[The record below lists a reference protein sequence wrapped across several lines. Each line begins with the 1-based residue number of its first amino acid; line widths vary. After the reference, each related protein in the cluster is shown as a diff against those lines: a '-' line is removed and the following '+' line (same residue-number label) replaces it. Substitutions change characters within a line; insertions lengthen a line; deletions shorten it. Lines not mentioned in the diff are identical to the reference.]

1 MMNQHDKKET
11 RSYLKSYLR
20 AKNEIQNAKDHLA
33 SLRSIVENCTTHLSF
48 TAGRNPS
55 ADKGKFENTMIDIV
69 EEERKTQEKIR
80 KLGILQKEIEGLI
93 SLVPDQKQRDVLRYK
108 YEQDLPWDRII
119 QLVDTSDRN
128 IYRIHDMALQAA
140 TEIYF
145 KNGSNWQ

>member
-1 MMNQHDKKET
+1 MNQHDKKET
-11 RSYLKSYLR
+11 RAYLKSYLR
-20 AKNEIQNAKDHLA
+20 AKNDIQNAKDHLA
-33 SLRSIVENCTTHLSF
+33 SLRSIVENCITHLSF

-55 ADKGKFENTMIDIV
+55 VDKGKFENTMIDIV
-69 EEERKTQEKIR
+69 EEERKTQEKIQE
-80 KLGILQKEIEGLI
+80 LGVLQKDIENLI

-140 TEIYF
+140 AEIYF
-145 KNGSNWQ
+145 KNDSNWQ